1 MLKKYTSN
9 KILSLMNNNDKNE
22 GNHSAAKTKKIK
34 KSIKLKNSEE
44 KNNSQIKNSI
54 FNKVIIKSNS
64 IINNNNEHYLLN
76 YKNKMSIKNS
86 SLLPKNLK
94 QTKNKN
100 HLKGKIKTTF
110 SNYYTD
116 FIFKNSNNIK
126 PNFNITEINFGMPED
141 TDDFSHIRLN
151 NETNE
156 DSLKTNR
163 LKYLGLYNTDSS
175 QKINFNTYI
184 NNPNNS
190 KNNSKDNSPF
200 NKGSILISPN
210 RKKINKEKKK
220 ILVNSNKKIPKI
232 RLAQN
237 SENKNN
243 NSNIN
248 NSNKNLKSY
257 GNDYKKQKNIIK
269 SQKTNKYLKI
279 KREEKKIDVKNKER
293 NKENKIKMF
302 DSSNKALKKNNI
314 TEEQTKKHIFLSP
327 LQKNINSIIVKKKSS
342 TKKINKINYNNY
354 LSHYNTTNS
363 LSNKENKKIIFQ
375 RKENIKPNGNIS
387 NKSNSKTKHDKN
399 KQTINNIIITNNNKE
414 NIEKEKFTKF
424 NLNTHNN
431 VLYLK
436 DDLEVNNIET
446 DINKLM
452 DEHKELTP
460 SIVSEDKKT
469 EKDLYLEKNNN
480 NVATKDK
487 NLIDYFKTARKALKT
502 MSHSL
507 IDPINNSNNI
517 FNDNEIKN
525 YLIEAGQI
533 SNRYKEDE
541 LHNYTIKRVPIF
553 MGVNMFPRIKN
564 KYCNITLNNI
574 FSFQSKDKYI
584 NIKKYIIN
592 FLDDKSIM
600 YFSCVNKIL
609 FKNIRN
615 NFLLNIYNQ
624 IYKNKKFVKKINDS
638 LFKIVCKQLNKN
650 KYQLKLLYDSLP
662 SKTSYNDIILNDLY
676 RTFPEDS
683 KFHKNATNY
692 KKLYNILTK
701 YSNYNPI
708 IGYAQGL
715 NFFFANSLYL
725 YENEI
730 SAFFY
735 IDGLIRRFDLV
746 NFLAEKNSKLTSE
759 INKFSKILSK
769 YNLDILNYFDE
780 NLINHDFFTNDWILT
795 LFSNS
800 MNNKNLLICWNFMIV
815 FGWKFFYCFVIQ
827 ILAFYKTLI
836 FKTKDNA
843 LSQLMKNILKEKQ
856 FSQDLPK
863 IINNTLKFMKK
874 FIVL

>member
-22 GNHSAAKTKKIK
+22 GNHSATKIKKIK

-44 KNNSQIKNSI
+44 KNNSIKNSI

-64 IINNNNEHYLLN
+64 IINSNNEHYLLN
-76 YKNKMSIKNS
+76 YKNKMPIKNS
-86 SLLPKNLK
+86 PVLPKNVDRA
-94 QTKNKN
+94 KNKN
-100 HLKGKIKTTF
+100 HLKTKIKTKF

-116 FIFKNSNNIK
+116 FIFKNNNNSK
-126 PNFNITEINFGMPED
+126 PNFNITEINYGVAED
-141 TDDFSHIRLN
+141 TEDLSHIHLN

-175 QKINFNTYI
+175 QKINFNTYV
-184 NNPNNS
+184 NNANNS

-210 RKKINKEKKK
+210 RNKKINKENKK

-232 RLAQN
+232 RLGQN
-237 SENKNN
+237 SETKNN

-257 GNDYKKQKNIIK
+257 GNDYKKQKNLIN
-269 SQKTNKYLKI
+269 SQKTNKYIKI
-279 KREEKKIDVKNKER
+279 KKEDKKKMDIKNKER

-302 DSSNKALKKNNI
+302 DSSNKALKNI
-314 TEEQTKKHIFLSP
+314 NDQTKKQEKHIFFSP
-327 LQKNINSIIVKKKSS
+327 LQKNINSIIVKIKSS

-354 LSHYNTTNS
+354 LSHYNTANS
-363 LSNKENKKIIFQ
+363 TSNKENKKIIFQ
-375 RKENIKPNGNIS
+375 RKENSKPNYYIKTGN
-387 NKSNSKTKHDKN
+387 NNTENDKN
-399 KQTINNIIITNNNKE
+399 KQKINNIINSNINNQE
-414 NIEKEKFTKF
+414 NLTKEKLPK
-424 NLNTHNN
+424 LNIHTHANE
-431 VLYLK
+431 LSLK
-436 DDLEVNNIET
+436 EELEVNNIET
-446 DINKLM
+446 DIYKLM

-469 EKDLYLEKNNN
+469 EKDLYLENNN
-480 NVATKDK
+480 NSTKNEK

-507 IDPINNSNNI
+507 VDPINKNNNL

-525 YLIEAGQI
+525 HINEAGQI

-541 LHNYTIKRVPIF
+541 LHNYTIKKVPIF
-553 MGVNMFPRIKN
+553 MGVNMIPHKKN
-564 KYCNITLNNI
+564 KNCNNFWINI
-574 FSFQSKDKYI
+574 FSSQSKDKYN
-584 NIKKYIIN
+584 NIRKCIID

-600 YFSCVNKIL
+600 YFSCINKIL

-615 NFLLNIYNQ
+615 IFHSNIYNH

-638 LFKIVCKQLNKN
+638 LFKIVCSQLKKN
-650 KYQLKLLYDSLP
+650 KFQLELLYDSFP

-701 YSNYNPI
+701 YSNYNSI

-715 NFFFANSLYL
+715 NFLFANALYL
-725 YENEI
+725 YDNEKK
-730 SAFFY
+730 AFFY
-735 IDGLIRRFDLV
+735 IDGLIRRFDLA
-746 NFLAEKNSKLTSE
+746 NFLAAKNSKLTSE

-769 YNLDILNYFDE
+769 YNFDILNYFDE
-780 NLINHDFFTNDWILT
+780 NLIYHDFFTNDWILT

-800 MNNKNLLICWNFMIV
+800 MNFKNLLVCWNFMTV

-827 ILAFYKTLI
+827 ILVYYKSLI

-843 LSQLMKNILKEKQ
+843 LSQLMKNLLKEKK

-863 IINNTLKFMKK
+863 IINNTLKFMQKY
-874 FIVL
+874 IVL